1 MIEQFRGNYRWLS
14 NFTLVKINYKGV
26 EYASTEHAFMSAKS
40 KDPKWKEFCRIE
52 PKPEIVKTESRKI
65 KLISDWET
73 KKVEVMK
80 EVLELK
86 FNQSPFKEQLIATG
100 NEEIQEGNNW
110 KDLFWGVDLITGQGK
125 NILGKL
131 IMEIR
136 KELLTKNQ

>member
-1 MIEQFRGNYRWLS
+1 MIKQFTGNYRWLS
-14 NFTLVKINYKGV
+14 NFTIVKIIYKGI

-52 PKPEIVKTESRKI
+52 PLAGIVKKESKKI
-65 KLISDWET
+65 KLITDWEI

-86 FNQSPFKEQLIATG
+86 FKQSPFKEQLIATG
-100 NEEIQEGNNW
+100 NEEIQEDNTWG
-110 KDLFWGVDLITGQGK
+110 DLFWGVDLITGQGK
-125 NILGKL
+125 NMLGKL